1 MGVIEGPDL
10 LAAKRILD
18 RHGLR
23 PKKGLGQNFLT
34 SRSLLETILRASEPL
49 PGRAVLEVGPG
60 LGALTLPL
68 SHRARRVV
76 AVEIDGRLV
85 RLLGELLSDRPNIEL
100 VEGDVLEREPHTFL
114 GPDAESPWVAV
125 GNLPYYL
132 TSHLLRH
139 LLEAAP
145 RPEWLVVTVQL
156 EVAQRLVAKIG
167 EMSALAVSVQ
177 YYGRP
182 RIVARAPAGAFYPS
196 PRVTSAV
203 VRIDTYQEPPWG
215 ARDDAGFFRLVRAG
229 FGQRRKYLQ
238 NALLQVGKGDRD
250 RVLEALASAGI
261 EGTRR
266 AQTLSVEE
274 WARLHRA
281 FQKVGDG

>member
-1 MGVIEGPDL
+1 MIGTSDL
-10 LAAKRILD
+10 LAAKRLLE

-23 PKKGLGQNFLT
+23 PKRGLGQNFLT
-34 SRSLLETILRASEPL
+34 SRSLLDTILRASEPL
-49 PGRAVLEVGPG
+49 EGRAVLEVGPG

-68 SHRARRVV
+68 SHRAKRVV
-76 AVEIDGRLV
+76 AVEIDGRLIP
-85 RLLGELLSDRPNIEL
+85 LLREVLHDRPNVEL
-100 VEGDVLEREPHTFL
+100 VQADILERSPHQFL
-114 GPDAESPWVAV
+114 GSDAESPWVAV

-139 LLEAAP
+139 LLEVAP

-156 EVAQRLVAKIG
+156 EVAQRLVAAPG
-167 EMSALAVSVQ
+167 DMSTLAVSAQ

-182 RIVARAPAGAFYPS
+182 RIVARARAGAFYPS
-196 PRVTSAV
+196 PKVTSAV
-203 VRIDTYQEPPWG
+203 VRIDTFREPPWG
-215 ARDDAGFFRLVRAG
+215 AADEDGFFRLVRAG
-229 FGQRRKYLQ
+229 FAQRRKYLR
-238 NALLQVGKGDRD
+238 NALRHAWTPDED
-250 RVLEALASAGI
+250 RVSRALALARI

-281 FQKVGDG
+281 FVEEGET